1 MTMESVSVF
10 NRLNDI
16 NSISAKGVKFMANRL
31 EVERSSSRNNLHDG
45 GAISCKNCP
54 GFLLFNSIIKN
65 SQGRSGGAIYLEAS
79 EDHLS
84 GKNSEII
91 NSTFFNCRAT

>member
-31 EVERSSSRNNLHDG
+31 EVERSSSRNNIQDG

-54 GFLLFNSIIKN
+54 GFRLFNSIIKN
-65 SQGRSGGAIYLEAS
+65 SQARSGGAIYLEAS

-84 GKNSEII
+84 TENSEII
-91 NSTFFNCRAT
+91 NSTFFNCKAT